1 MIGRRAL
8 IESLT
13 PLDFFMGIFQ
23 KHDLLQSAS
32 FNWATERKGLESQKK
47 MPRRKRQSV

>member
-13 PLDFFMGIFQ
+13 PLDFFMGLYQ
-23 KHDLLQSAS
+23 KHDLLQSAR
-32 FNWATERKGLESQKK
+32 FNCATERKDLESQKK
-47 MPRRKRQSV
+47 MPRRKPQSI